1 MGRERVPE
9 LEDRLVQVVA
19 PALAREPITVDARDG
34 EEPVPGPLAAGARIL
49 PSGYA
54 SGANNPRR
62 VMVQPPLSIATRQP

>member
-19 PALAREPITVDARDG
+19 PALAREPITVDALDG

-49 PSGYA
+49 PSGYT
-54 SGANNPRR
+54 SGPSDPRR
-62 VMVQPPLSIATRQP
+62 VMAQAPLSIATCQP